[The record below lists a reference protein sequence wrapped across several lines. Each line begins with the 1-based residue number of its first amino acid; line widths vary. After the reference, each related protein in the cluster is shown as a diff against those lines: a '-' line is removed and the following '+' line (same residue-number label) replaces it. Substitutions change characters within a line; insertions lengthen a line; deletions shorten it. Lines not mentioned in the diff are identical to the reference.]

1 MYDIINDMY
10 MDILR
15 SMEMQY
21 DKKCIDMCAVVCLFD
36 LNPRTH
42 HITYFVIS
50 LCIQFYVI
58 RVSYF
63 SECCKINNDYNILY

>member
-1 MYDIINDMY
+1 
-10 MDILR
+10 
-15 SMEMQY
+15 
-21 DKKCIDMCAVVCLFD
+21 MCAVVCLFD

-50 LCIQFYVI
+50 LCIQFYII

-63 SECCKINNDYNILY
+63 SKCCKINNIYIYINDMITWIILFRADAIKDVKRVFK